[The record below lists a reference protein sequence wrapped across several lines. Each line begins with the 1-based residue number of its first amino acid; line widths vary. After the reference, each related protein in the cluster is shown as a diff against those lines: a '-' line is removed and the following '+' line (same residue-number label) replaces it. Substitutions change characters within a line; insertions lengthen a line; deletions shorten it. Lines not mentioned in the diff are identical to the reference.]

1 MPSATTSLSP
11 SPVPNSGKACACEHH
26 YSKDDAP
33 VEVNNG
39 YQHEGH
45 GYHVSEPEENI
56 GDLNTVFGAVQ
67 SDGKKV
73 ESKVE
78 EGY

>member
-1 MPSATTSLSP
+1 
-11 SPVPNSGKACACEHH
+11 
-26 YSKDDAP
+26 
-33 VEVNNG
+33 VNNG